1 MKQRKLLLTLVIA
14 VFIAAVAL
22 LGACEVTPACEHKYE
37 AKYDE
42 TNHWQECSL
51 CHDKKDVA
59 AHDIADAVTPPTC
72 TEKGYTTHKCKGCE
86 YSYRDTETA
95 VADHDYETKYDANG
109 HWQECKECGH
119 KTESVAHAFT
129 DAVTDPT
136 CTENGY
142 TTHAC
147 SGCEYSYK
155 DSETPAAHTPR
166 HVDATAATLVAT
178 GIKEHWLCT
187 ACNKTF
193 VDETCTTEIDIVV
206 PRIAKVIVMAGQ
218 SNMVGHS
225 VVGDIDQNLLDKYK
239 QGFDNVKILWSCNP
253 YQNGVVGNETFV
265 SVKPGMGKKTATSN
279 NITYEYFGPELGL
292 AAYLAE
298 HYPDETFYIIKDASG
313 ATTLN
318 AHWYSPSSL
327 GMLSK
332 TALPTNSLYAHLL
345 DRVETGMG
353 LRADAGIDAR
363 IVSLMWMLGENDST
377 SMQSVNRY
385 GTLWSNFVKDLKA
398 EWTEKQYLDL
408 TAGLSTI
415 DAGITQRDT
424 WTYHEILNTYKEIYA
439 SMSDKS
445 AFIDVSGWAVTKP
458 KDLAHLNS
466 VSMLR
471 LGQEFG
477 VAFDNVVKGLTQVE
491 SASIF
496 DGEGTEQ
503 NPYIIRTEQDFVKF
517 AILSSTEKY
526 IDKYYK
532 LAADIGSETAP
543 VKVFGNFTATVSF
556 AGNFDGDN
564 HSVWLNVG
572 ATASV
577 GLFGYVGGATIA
589 NVKVYGTV
597 TRSSEGGGVGG
608 IVGAAVY
615 ANGAET
621 TIKNCFNYATILA
634 NEYVSGETTKGG
646 NQAGGIIGAST
657 GNLDI
662 IGCANH
668 GNVEAKGQYAGGIA
682 GRIYGNDASKTV
694 SALLQNVANYGEIAA
709 TSAKGGIVGNVG
721 GNIDTNGV
729 VIEYTSAGM
738 QDNDGAD
745 IVVGGGRATI
755 THTAHE
761 YTLVN
766 GTNADCMHTGEK
778 EHYVC
783 EHCGKLFV
791 RDGEQYTETTT
802 GELVIQPNDS
812 HDFGEW
818 VHNEN
823 TETHTRTCSRNAE
836 HTETAN
842 CTLTKGETV
851 APTFDEEG
859 YTVYAC
865 DVCHATYHKDNS
877 SRLVAVA
884 KVGDTRYQTLA
895 EAIAAAG
902 NDGVVTLL
910 ADGETK
916 LVEGQTLKVVLNGFA
931 LVVTTD
937 VDGKVVNS
945 NTDAEGVTTY
955 VLADKHVHDYKP
967 NHDET
972 NHWMECNCGDKK
984 DVTPHS
990 CTNEVTPPTC
1000 TEGGYTTHTCS
1011 GCKYSYKDTETLA
1024 NGHRGVKTAEVAA
1037 SYATTGTKAYYT
1049 CGVCGKTFADEG
1061 CTIEIENLEEWK
1073 LADGVIKAQKDD
1085 STFENSEENP
1095 FTIANATDYTT
1106 IATAVNGGN
1115 TFAGKYITLTNNIGE
1130 VGSEITV
1137 SIGTSSSKFFAGI
1150 FDGNGKTVVVNLNAT
1165 VSLGLFGYIKGATIK
1180 NVVVE
1185 GTVTNTNT
1193 TNTPNGRSNVAGIV
1207 GLTLAGSTNNII
1219 GCTNKAQVNSVAAV
1233 AAGIVAKNNGVTN
1246 IKDCRNEGTVTS
1258 TADYVGGIIGY
1269 ISGTATIEGC
1279 SNESTVSGKR
1289 YVGGIAGLINVAAT
1303 VTITDVTVNN
1313 TVVNGTQALGGI
1325 IGGESNSN
1333 AKVKYKNWTVTGC
1346 EFYVDGVKTEAI
1358 DGFDYADRKTLS
1370 ATPGVYFGFI
1380 AGTLTEITD

>member
-178 GIKEHWLCT
+178 GIKKHWLCM

-253 YQNGVVGNETFV
+253 YQSGVVGNETFV

-353 LRADAGIDAR
+353 LLADDGIDAR
-363 IVSLMWMLGENDST
+363 IVSLMWMQGENDST

-398 EWTEKQYLDL
+398 EWTKKQYLDL

-424 WTYHEILNTYKEIYA
+424 WAYHEILNTYKEIYA

-477 VAFDNVVKGLTQVE
+477 VAFDNVVNGLTQVE

-615 ANGAET
+615 ANGAGT

-682 GRIYGNDASKTV
+682 GRIYGNDATKTV

-729 VIEYTSAGM
+729 VIDYISAGM
-738 QDNDGAD
+738 QDKDGAD
-745 IVVGGGRATI
+745 IVVGGGKATI

-766 GTNADCMHTGEK
+766 GTNADCMHAGEK

-823 TETHTRTCSRNAE
+823 TETHTRTCSRNVE

-916 LVEGQTLKVVLNGFA
+916 LADGQTLRVIKGEFA
-931 LVVTTD
+931 LEVTTD
-937 VDGKVVNS
+937 VDGKFVNAR
-945 NTDAEGVTTY
+945 TDSDGVTTY
-955 VLADKHVHDYKP
+955 TLENSHVHEFNTPK
-967 NHDET
+967 HDET
-972 NHWMECNCGDKK
+972 NHWQECTCGEKQN
-984 DVTPHS
+984 VEPHVFAD
-990 CTNEVTPPTC
+990 TVKAATC
-1000 TEGGYTTHTCS
+1000 TEGGYTTHTCEC
-1011 GCKYSYKDTETLA
+1011 GYTYTDGETA
-1024 NGHRGVKTAEVAA
+1024 ATGHAAEQTAEVKA
-1037 SYATTGTKAYYT
+1037 SYATAGTKAYYT
-1049 CGVCGKTFADEG
+1049 CSNCGKVFADSK
-1061 CTIEIENLEEWK
+1061 CTEEIADLEAWK
-1073 LADGVIKAQKDD
+1073 TADGKIAAQKDD
-1085 STFENSEENP
+1085 ADFVNSEENP

-1106 IATAVNGGN
+1106 IATAVNGSN
-1115 TFAGKYITLTNNIGE
+1115 TFADKYITLTNNIGE

-1207 GLTLAGSTNNII
+1207 GLTLTGSTNNII

-1313 TVVNGTQALGGI
+1313 TVVNGKQALGGI

>member
-253 YQNGVVGNETFV
+253 YQSGVVSNETFV

-353 LRADAGIDAR
+353 LLADDGIDAR
-363 IVSLMWMLGENDST
+363 IVSLMWMQGENDST

-398 EWTEKQYLDL
+398 EWTKKQYLDL

-458 KDLAHLNS
+458 NDLAHLNS

-477 VAFDNVVKGLTQVE
+477 VVFDNVVNGLTQVE

-615 ANGAET
+615 ANGAGT

-682 GRIYGNDASKTV
+682 GRIYGNDATKTV

-738 QDNDGAD
+738 QDKDGAD

-761 YTLVN
+761 YTQVN
-766 GTNADCMHTGEK
+766 GTNADCMHAGEK

-945 NTDAEGVTTY
+945 NTDTEGVTTY
-955 VLADKHVHDYKP
+955 VLADKHVHEFNIKKY
-967 NHDET
+967 NE
-972 NHWMECNCGDKK
+972 NVHWMECTCGEKQPAVAHNFSEK
-984 DVTPHS
+984 ITQ
-990 CTNEVTPPTC
+990 PTC
-1000 TEGGYTTHTCS
+1000 TEGGYTTYTCVD
-1011 GCKYSYKDTETLA
+1011 CEYHYTTNETEA
-1024 NGHRGVKTAEVAA
+1024 KGHQGIETAEVAA

-1049 CGVCGKTFADEG
+1049 CGVCGKTFADED
-1061 CTIEIENLEEWK
+1061 CTEEIAD
-1073 LADGVIKAQKDD
+1073 LATWLAGDGKIAAQKDD
-1085 STFENSEENP
+1085 ADFVNSEEAP
-1095 FTIANATDYTT
+1095 FTIANAADYKA
-1106 IATAVNGGN
+1106 IADACNGGN
-1115 TFAGKYITLTNNIGE
+1115 KYAGKYIKLLANIG
-1130 VGSEITV
+1130 SEEEPIKAR
-1137 SIGTSSSKFFAGI
+1137 IGNSATNYFGGI
-1150 FDGNGKTVVVNLNAT
+1150 FDGNGKTVYVNLSAGNGVGLVGYSGGAT
-1165 VSLGLFGYIKGATIK
+1165 VLNVTVAGSITCSGSGTGMGAGGVVGTPVYAEGGVTTVK
-1180 NVVVE
+1180 NCINMA
-1185 GTVTNTNT
+1185 TVKNTHATNGNA
-1193 TNTPNGRSNVAGIV
+1193 GGIV
-1207 GLTLAGSTNNII
+1207 GRSTANLFIEN
-1219 GCTNKAQVNSVAAV
+1219 CTNKGEVSTTAKYAGGILGYSYKANATAAPSV
-1233 AAGIVAKNNGVTN
+1233 IIRNCT
-1246 IKDCRNEGTVTS
+1246 NEGTVSGKTGIGGIVGILLGTTGTATQTIEGVSNTGTVTGTS
-1258 TADYVGGIIGY
+1258 QVGGIIG
-1269 ISGTATIEGC
+1269 TIGNGAFT
-1279 SNESTVSGKR
+1279 SITITYYN
-1289 YVGGIAGLINVAAT
+1289 AGLIDSDNNDKVVGQDSNT
-1303 VTITDVTVNN
+1303 NKNTSITK
-1313 TVVNGTQALGGI
+1313 L
-1325 IGGESNSN
+1325 
-1333 AKVKYKNWTVTGC
+1333 
-1346 EFYVDGVKTEAI
+1346 
-1358 DGFDYADRKTLS
+1358 
-1370 ATPGVYFGFI
+1370 
-1380 AGTLTEITD
+1380 EITD

>member
-253 YQNGVVGNETFV
+253 YQSGVVGNETFV

-353 LRADAGIDAR
+353 LLADDGIDAR
-363 IVSLMWMLGENDST
+363 IVSLMWMQGENDST

-398 EWTEKQYLDL
+398 EWTKKQYLDL

-477 VAFDNVVKGLTQVE
+477 VAFDNVVNGLTQVE
-491 SASIF
+491 STSIF

-597 TRSSEGGGVGG
+597 TRSSAGGGVGG

-615 ANGAET
+615 ANGAGT

-694 SALLQNVANYGEIAA
+694 SARLQNVANYGEIVA

-729 VIEYTSAGM
+729 VIDYISAGM
-738 QDNDGAD
+738 QDKDGAD
-745 IVVGGGRATI
+745 IVVGGGKATI

-766 GTNADCMHTGEK
+766 GTNADCMHAGEK

-895 EAIAAAG
+895 EAIAAAV

-916 LVEGQTLKVVLNGFA
+916 LADGQTLRVIKGEFA
-931 LVVTTD
+931 LEVTTD
-937 VDGKVVNS
+937 VDGKFVNAR
-945 NTDAEGVTTY
+945 TDSDGVTTY
-955 VLADKHVHDYKP
+955 TLENSHVHEFNTPK
-967 NHDET
+967 HDET
-972 NHWMECNCGDKK
+972 NHWQECTCGEKQN
-984 DVTPHS
+984 VEPHVFAD
-990 CTNEVTPPTC
+990 TVKAATC
-1000 TEGGYTTHTCS
+1000 TEGGYTTHTCEC
-1011 GCKYSYKDTETLA
+1011 GYTYTDGETA
-1024 NGHRGVKTAEVAA
+1024 ATGHAAEQTAEVKA
-1037 SYATTGTKAYYT
+1037 SYATAGTKAYYT
-1049 CGVCGKTFADEG
+1049 CSNCGKVFADSK
-1061 CTIEIENLEEWK
+1061 CTEEIADLEAWK
-1073 LADGVIKAQKDD
+1073 TADGKIAAQKDD
-1085 STFENSEENP
+1085 ADFVNSEENP

-1115 TFAGKYITLTNNIGE
+1115 KFAGKYITLTNNIGE

-1193 TNTPNGRSNVAGIV
+1193 TNTSSGRSNVAGIV
-1207 GLTLAGSTNNII
+1207 GLTLTGSTNNII

>member
-253 YQNGVVGNETFV
+253 YQSGVVGNETFV

-353 LRADAGIDAR
+353 LLADDGIDAR
-363 IVSLMWMLGENDST
+363 IVSLMWMQGENDST

-385 GTLWSNFVKDLKA
+385 GTLWSNFVKDLKT
-398 EWTEKQYLDL
+398 EWTEKRYLDL

-477 VAFDNVVKGLTQVE
+477 VAFDNVVNGLTQVE
-491 SASIF
+491 STSIF

-615 ANGAET
+615 ANGAGT

-682 GRIYGNDASKTV
+682 GRIYGNDATKTV

-738 QDNDGAD
+738 QHKDGAD
-745 IVVGGGRATI
+745 IVVGGGKATI

-766 GTNADCMHTGEK
+766 GTNADCMHAGEK

-818 VHNEN
+818 IHNEN

-895 EAIAAAG
+895 EAIEAAG

-916 LVEGQTLKVVLNGFA
+916 LVDGQTLRVIKGKFA
-931 LVVTTD
+931 LEVTTD
-937 VDGKVVNS
+937 VDGKFVNAS
-945 NTDAEGVTTY
+945 TDSGVTTY
-955 VLADKHVHDYKP
+955 TLENSHVHEFNTTK
-967 NHDET
+967 HDET
-972 NHWMECNCGDKK
+972 KHWQECTCSEKQN
-984 DVTPHS
+984 VEPHVFAD
-990 CTNEVTPPTC
+990 TVKAATC
-1000 TEGGYTTHTCS
+1000 TEGGYTTHTCEC
-1011 GCKYSYKDTETLA
+1011 GYTYTDGETA
-1024 NGHRGVKTAEVAA
+1024 ATGHAAEQTAEVKA
-1037 SYATTGTKAYYT
+1037 SYATAGTKSYYT

-1085 STFENSEENP
+1085 STFENSEEAP
-1095 FTIANATDYTT
+1095 FTIANAADYKA
-1106 IATAVNGGN
+1106 IADACNGGN
-1115 TFAGKYITLTNNIGE
+1115 KYAGKYIKLLANIG
-1130 VGSEITV
+1130 SEEEPIKAR
-1137 SIGTSSSKFFAGI
+1137 IGNSATNYFGGI
-1150 FDGNGKTVVVNLNAT
+1150 FDGNGKTVYVNLSAGNGVGLVGYSGGAT
-1165 VSLGLFGYIKGATIK
+1165 VLNVTVAGSITCSGSGTGMGAGGVVGTPVYAEGGVTTVK
-1180 NVVVE
+1180 NCINMA
-1185 GTVTNTNT
+1185 TVKNTHATNGNA
-1193 TNTPNGRSNVAGIV
+1193 GGIV
-1207 GLTLAGSTNNII
+1207 GRSTANLFIEN
-1219 GCTNKAQVNSVAAV
+1219 CTNKGEVSTTAKYAGGILGYSYKANATAAPSV
-1233 AAGIVAKNNGVTN
+1233 IIRNCT
-1246 IKDCRNEGTVTS
+1246 NEGTVSGKTGIGGIVGILLGTTGTATQTIEGVSNTGTVTGTS
-1258 TADYVGGIIGY
+1258 QVGGIIG
-1269 ISGTATIEGC
+1269 TIGNGAFT
-1279 SNESTVSGKR
+1279 SITITYYN
-1289 YVGGIAGLINVAAT
+1289 AGLIDSDNNDKVVGQDSNT
-1303 VTITDVTVNN
+1303 NKNTSITK
-1313 TVVNGTQALGGI
+1313 L
-1325 IGGESNSN
+1325 
-1333 AKVKYKNWTVTGC
+1333 
-1346 EFYVDGVKTEAI
+1346 
-1358 DGFDYADRKTLS
+1358 
-1370 ATPGVYFGFI
+1370 
-1380 AGTLTEITD
+1380 EITD